1 MIMRMRRSL
10 GVIAAATVMLALSA
24 GGAGADPKPG
34 QHFGPIHVDCGDA
47 GQFMVVAPGNG
58 EFGVGHDM
66 NSTRVG
72 VVLAL
77 GTQTFVYTDPGG
89 NVFPPEI
96 TPPAVKGSG
105 KQNGVWCD
113 FSFDIDTGNGAENF
127 SGSGEVKLHITP
139 RS

>member
-1 MIMRMRRSL
+1 MHVRRAL
-10 GVIAAATVMLALSA
+10 GVVVAATVMLALWA

-34 QHFGPIHVDCGDA
+34 QHFGPIQVDCGDA
-47 GQFMVVAPGNG
+47 GHFTVVAPGG
-58 EFGVGHDM
+58 GQFGVAHDM

-77 GTQTFVYTDPGG
+77 QNQTFVYTDPDG
-89 NVFPPEI
+89 NEFPPE
-96 TPPAVKGSG
+96 TDPPAVKGSG
-105 KQNGVWCD
+105 KQDGIWCG
-113 FSFDIDTGNGAENF
+113 FSFDIDTGNGQENF